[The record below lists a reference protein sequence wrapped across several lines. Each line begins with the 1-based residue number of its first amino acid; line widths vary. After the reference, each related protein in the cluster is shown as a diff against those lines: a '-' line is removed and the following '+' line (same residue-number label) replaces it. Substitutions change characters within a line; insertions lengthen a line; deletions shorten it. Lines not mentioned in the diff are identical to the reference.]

1 MGREEA
7 RGVDN
12 EGVRRFFFFLIL
24 ILFYFKNEGVRR
36 FCMLLDSVF
45 LILED
50 IQELQPSSFIIHQ
63 FELLLEREFA
73 KKMVKL

>member
-50 IQELQPSSFIIHQ
+50 IQELQPSSFIIQKNHYNLK
-63 FELLLEREFA
+63 FHF
-73 KKMVKL
+73 K

>member
-1 MGREEA
+1 
-7 RGVDN
+7 
-12 EGVRRFFFFLIL
+12 
-24 ILFYFKNEGVRR
+24 
-36 FCMLLDSVF
+36 MLLDSVF